1 MTDRL
6 TLATESIARNTEI
19 LTLVSLQIPLV
30 AGVGM
35 THLYFNI
42 LRDQRPGALLR
53 GSKNSERGRLNLL
66 QQAEHL
72 PEVRHSR

>member
-42 LRDQRPGALLR
+42 LRDQRPGALLTAGCACIYLGLYANFFLR
-53 GSKNSERGRLNLL
+53 
-66 QQAEHL
+66 
-72 PEVRHSR
+72 